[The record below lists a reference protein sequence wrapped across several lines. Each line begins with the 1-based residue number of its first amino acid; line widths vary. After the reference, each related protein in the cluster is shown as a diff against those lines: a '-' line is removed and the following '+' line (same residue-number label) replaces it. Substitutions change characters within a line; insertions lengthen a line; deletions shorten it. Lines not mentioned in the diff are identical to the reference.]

1 MEKRRVRLE
10 INGVICGLITQE
22 SDEYMKS
29 LADEVSEMLEEIQ
42 IASPYITRE
51 AAALTVALNYCDDAR
66 KNGQKRKQLQERVDE
81 LEVEAEV
88 WHEERADMVQNGPNP
103 ETRARMENLER
114 RNNALQEIAG
124 QVDELRRRVVSL
136 EKENRALEEQSQ
148 KASQLEPMR
157 QELEQLREENQ
168 RLRQGVATPENESLL
183 EELEK
188 LAADNAA
195 LKLAAE
201 EKDAQ
206 LQKAE
211 QEKQSTVAA
220 AKRAVEE
227 AKRLVDQ
234 ARAQAPTGAAGP
246 EQSELV
252 EPALPEEDEAGDDPQ
267 AHHRRKNPLRQDEEF
282 EQDGFVSFFE
292 KK

>member
-136 EKENRALEEQSQ
+136 EKENRALEEQS
-148 KASQLEPMR
+148 LR

-267 AHHRRKNPLRQDEEF
+267 AHHRRKNPLRHDEEF

>member
-148 KASQLEPMR
+148 KASQLEPLR

-168 RLRQGVATPENESLL
+168 RLRQGEATPENESLL
-183 EELEK
+183 EELDK

-195 LKLAAE
+195 LKLAA
-201 EKDAQ
+201 
-206 LQKAE
+206 
-211 QEKQSTVAA
+211 
-220 AKRAVEE
+220 EE

-267 AHHRRKNPLRQDEEF
+267 AHHRRKNPLRHDEEF

>member
-234 ARAQAPTGAAGP
+234 AKAQAASAGAAASPQQLSLEGAQPQEQAP
-246 EQSELV
+246 EVKQ
-252 EPALPEEDEAGDDPQ
+252 P
-267 AHHRRKNPLRQDEEF
+267 HRKRKNPLRHEDEL
-282 EQDGFVSFFE
+282 EQEGLVSFFE

>member
-136 EKENRALEEQSQ
+136 ERRTAPWRSSPRRPLSW
-148 KASQLEPMR
+148 SPC
-157 QELEQLREENQ
+157 
-168 RLRQGVATPENESLL
+168 
-183 EELEK
+183 
-188 LAADNAA
+188 
-195 LKLAAE
+195 
-201 EKDAQ
+201 
-206 LQKAE
+206 
-211 QEKQSTVAA
+211 
-220 AKRAVEE
+220 AKSWSSCGRKTSAC
-227 AKRLVDQ
+227 
-234 ARAQAPTGAAGP
+234 ARAWPPRRTRACWRSWKSWRRTT
-246 EQSELV
+246 
-252 EPALPEEDEAGDDPQ
+252 LP
-267 AHHRRKNPLRQDEEF
+267 
-282 EQDGFVSFFE
+282 
-292 KK
+292 

>member
-148 KASQLEPMR
+148 KATQLEPMR

-201 EKDAQ
+201 EKDA
-206 LQKAE
+206 
-211 QEKQSTVAA
+211 SS
-220 AKRAVEE
+220 KRRSRRSSPPWPRPSAPWRRPS
-227 AKRLVDQ
+227 AWWIQ

-267 AHHRRKNPLRQDEEF
+267 AHHRRKNPLRHDEEF

>member
-148 KASQLEPMR
+148 KATQLEPLR
-157 QELEQLREENQ
+157 QELEQLWEENQ
-168 RLRQGVATPENESLL
+168 RLRQGAATPENESLL
-183 EELEK
+183 EELE
-188 LAADNAA
+188 
-195 LKLAAE
+195 KLAAE

-267 AHHRRKNPLRQDEEF
+267 AHHRRKNPLRHDEEF

>member
-1 MEKRRVRLE
+1 M
-10 INGVICGLITQE
+10 
-22 SDEYMKS
+22 
-29 LADEVSEMLEEIQ
+29 ADSI
-42 IASPYITRE
+42 
-51 AAALTVALNYCDDAR
+51 
-66 KNGQKRKQLQERVDE
+66 LQ
-81 LEVEAEV
+81 
-88 WHEERADMVQNGPNP
+88 HQ
-103 ETRARMENLER
+103 
-114 RNNALQEIAG
+114 
-124 QVDELRRRVVSL
+124 
-136 EKENRALEEQSQ
+136 
-148 KASQLEPMR
+148 
-157 QELEQLREENQ
+157 
-168 RLRQGVATPENESLL
+168 
-183 EELEK
+183 LEK

-267 AHHRRKNPLRQDEEF
+267 AHHRRKNPLRHDEEF

>member
-124 QVDELRRRVVSL
+124 QVD
-136 EKENRALEEQSQ
+136 EQSQ

-267 AHHRRKNPLRQDEEF
+267 AHHRRKNPLRHDEEF